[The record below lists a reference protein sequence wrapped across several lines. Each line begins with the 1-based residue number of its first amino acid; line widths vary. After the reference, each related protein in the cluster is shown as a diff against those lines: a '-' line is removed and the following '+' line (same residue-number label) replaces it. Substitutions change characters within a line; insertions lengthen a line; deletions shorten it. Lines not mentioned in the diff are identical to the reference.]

1 MPPMLEYFFA
11 VALDFSACVR
21 PPDAYGGSVM
31 TASNVLGGKLS
42 STVRL
47 SPWMISHL
55 GLSLMGIRSL
65 RFLFW
70 FLLRFWFGRVLIFL
84 DARNT
89 VLSCYNDGTVNAL
102 PHA

>member
-1 MPPMLEYFFA
+1 MLEYFFA

-55 GLSLMGIRSL
+55 GLSRMGIRSL
-65 RFLFW
+65 HFLSMLSILYPFVRQ
-70 FLLRFWFGRVLIFL
+70 FKNAEIF
-84 DARNT
+84 R
-89 VLSCYNDGTVNAL
+89 SRIR
-102 PHA
+102 

>member
-1 MPPMLEYFFA
+1 MLEYFFA

-55 GLSLMGIRSL
+55 GLSRMGIRSL
-65 RFLFW
+65 HFLSM
-70 FLLRFWFGRVLIFL
+70 
-84 DARNT
+84 
-89 VLSCYNDGTVNAL
+89 LSILHPFMC
-102 PHA
+102 